1 MTIRFDKI
9 KQIALEHLQGSGYT
23 AEDINRWD
31 VRATKYLIKKF
42 ADVMPAELVNAQY
55 LTADYDND
63 CNWIVKTH
71 NR

>member
-23 AEDINRWD
+23 AEDINQWD
-31 VRATKYLIKKF
+31 VRAADYLIKKF
-42 ADVMPAELVNAQY
+42 ADVMPSELVRARHY
-55 LTADYDND
+55 TADYDYNGH
-63 CNWIVKTH
+63 WIVKTH